1 MSKKHNAEDKEKAL
15 HIGSVSSRLISEAI
29 LNDKQLQALHAE
41 RAKIYSLAI
50 PIVIMKENGEAETIW
65 LDETNHPN
73 LSKINQM
80 IEHRTEQ
87 IKNFYS

>member
-1 MSKKHNAEDKEKAL
+1 MNTEQNSDKGEKAL
-15 HIGSVSSRLISEAI
+15 GIGGISSRLISEAI

-41 RAKIYSLAI
+41 RAKIYSLAT
-50 PIVIMKENGEAETIW
+50 PTAVLKENGEVETVWI
-65 LDETNHPN
+65 DETNHPN

-80 IEHRTEQ
+80 IEYRTEH